1 METVNVNKK
10 NKKKNP
16 QPTLFSNNDNTD
28 VIIIIK
34 SYFQFKTCKTSFIA
48 VYNTVDDFSFME
60 TLKCESCA

>member
-10 NKKKNP
+10 KPQKN
-16 QPTLFSNNDNTD
+16 QSTLFSNNDNTD

-34 SYFQFKTCKTSFIA
+34 IYFQFKTCKTSSIA